1 MALLVLACSSPAA
14 AFAQADSLQIDPTS
28 STGPGTAEV
37 FRRYADRVVKIQIV
51 ETGSAAKSTVGSGF
65 YVSNDGLVTTNYH
78 VVSQVITDSGRYRAE
93 LFDRSGESHPL
104 RVLAIDVVH
113 DLAIVKADFAPER
126 AFTLAPVSLAQ
137 GERLYAL
144 GHPLDLGLTINEGT
158 YNGKLRHVLYDKL
171 LFTGSLSPG
180 MSGGPAIDAGG
191 HVVGI
196 NVSTAG
202 NEVSFLVPVERA
214 VALLAAAR
222 SSGDSA
228 GKGSFLD
235 VAARQLREYQDV
247 YLEGIFSDSGETVTL
262 GGYTLPTQPAP
273 FFRCWADA
281 YRDPDDPYD
290 LVRHQCSTDD
300 EVYLSSDQSTGTLE
314 LTYDLLISNSLN
326 TLRFYSL
333 LSNRFSTDNGDFRYA
348 DEDDVTPFRCES
360 GNIERQGHLM
370 RTVFCVRKYRKLS
383 GLYDVIVK
391 AVLLGDG
398 KSGVLATLSLYGVT
412 FANAHE
418 VARHYLERISWAQN

>member
-1 MALLVLACSSPAA
+1 
-14 AFAQADSLQIDPTS
+14 
-28 STGPGTAEV
+28 
-37 FRRYADRVVKIQIV
+37 
-51 ETGSAAKSTVGSGF
+51 
-65 YVSNDGLVTTNYH
+65 
-78 VVSQVITDSGRYRAE
+78 
-93 LFDRSGESHPL
+93 
-104 RVLAIDVVH
+104 VLAIDVVH